1 MGLNAEQLPGKE
13 QLSGLTEY
21 MRNMFKRGKSMTPK
35 LVLRLNEIDNT

>member
-21 MRNMFKRGKSMTPK
+21 MRNMFKREK
-35 LVLRLNEIDNT
+35 IDDTKTGSKA